1 MSNEGVWNGQPVS
14 DIEIE
19 IDLNVLS
26 SRLVKDQAFI
36 DAVAKAVRNQMLKDV
51 RTMKTLFGKWGG
63 TTK

>member
-1 MSNEGVWNGQPVS
+1 MSFAEIPQSETQNIN
-14 DIEIE
+14 IE
-19 IDLNVLS
+19 IDLSVLAT
-26 SRLVKDQAFI
+26 RLVQDQAFI